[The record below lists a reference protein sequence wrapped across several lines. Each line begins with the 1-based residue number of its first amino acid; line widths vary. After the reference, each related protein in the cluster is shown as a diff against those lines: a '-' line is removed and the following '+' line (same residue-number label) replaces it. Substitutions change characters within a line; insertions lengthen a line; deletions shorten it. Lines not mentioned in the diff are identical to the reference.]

1 MQRSITLS
9 IGALFLAFFLSLS
22 VPQAGA
28 EDILGFD
35 TMVGVTGPFTGATNA
50 IRGVPGGG
58 LPWQLE
64 GAKGQLD
71 TEGNLKID
79 VFGLVLAD
87 DPRVPVERR
96 LMNPQE
102 NFRAI
107 VSCLTIDELDATM
120 AATVNVMTGLFPTGV
135 AGDATIE
142 EKVMLPYPC
151 FAPIIFVTSPTGSWF
166 AVTGN

>member
-1 MQRSITLS
+1 MRHSVTIS
-9 IGALFLAFFLSLS
+9 VGALILAFSLALTVPNAAADNILS
-22 VPQAGA
+22 
-28 EDILGFD
+28 FD
-35 TMVGVTGPFTGATNA
+35 TMVGVTGPFTGAANA

-58 LPWQLE
+58 LPWDLE
-64 GAKGQLD
+64 GAKGELD

-107 VSCLTIDELDATM
+107 VSCLTIDELDPTM
-120 AATVNVMTGLFPTGV
+120 VVTVNVMTGLFPTGV

-142 EKVMLPYPC
+142 EMVMLPHPC

-166 AVTGN
+166 SVTGH

>member
-1 MQRSITLS
+1 MRRSVTIS
-9 IGALFLAFFLSLS
+9 VGALILAFFLALT
-22 VPQAGA
+22 VPNAEA

-35 TMVGVTGPFTGATNA
+35 TMVGVTGPFTGSANA

-58 LPWQLE
+58 LPWDLE
-64 GAKGQLD
+64 GARGSLETD
-71 TEGNLKID
+71 GMLKID

-96 LMNPQE
+96 LINPQSD
-102 NFRAI
+102 FRAI
-107 VSCLTIDELDATM
+107 VSCLTIDELDPTLVV
-120 AATVNVMTGLFPTGV
+120 TVNMMTGLFPTGV

-166 AVTGN
+166 AVTGH

>member
-1 MQRSITLS
+1 
-9 IGALFLAFFLSLS
+9 LFLAFSLALTA
-22 VPQAGA
+22 PHAGA

-35 TMVGVTGPFTGATNA
+35 TMVGVTGPFTGAANA
-50 IRGVPGGG
+50 VRGVPGGG
-58 LPWQLE
+58 LPWDLE
-64 GAKGQLD
+64 GAEGQLGTD
-71 TEGNLKID
+71 GKLKID

-96 LMNPQE
+96 LMNPQSD
-102 NFRAI
+102 FRAI
-107 VSCLTIDELDATM
+107 VSCLTIDELDPTM
-120 AATVNVMTGLFPTGV
+120 VVTVNVMTGLFPTGV

-142 EKVMLPYPC
+142 EMLMLPHPC